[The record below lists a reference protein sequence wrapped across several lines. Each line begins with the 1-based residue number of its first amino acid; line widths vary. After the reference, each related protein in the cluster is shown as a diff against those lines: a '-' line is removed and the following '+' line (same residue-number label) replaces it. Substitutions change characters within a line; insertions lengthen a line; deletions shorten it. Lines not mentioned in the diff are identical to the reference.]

1 MTQPTTTVTE
11 LLAATTNPAQ
21 RRQKASETA
30 AAIQN
35 VRVTTL
41 SGANRFWISLTAGLI
56 VGAAIGVLTD
66 RWPVGLLA
74 VVIATAAGYVIWALA
89 VLWRMDP
96 ERTRSHAGEA
106 DVDDEVGDLV
116 LLLIL
121 TASLAAIG
129 ILLWSANAADKAA
142 YAGMSLAAILSAWA
156 LLHTMYTARYARLYY
171 DGEPGGID
179 FNTRDVDPQYSDFY
193 YFSFNLGMTYQ
204 VSDTNVTTSQIR
216 AEVLRHCLFSYI
228 YGTVIIACTIN
239 LVINLVG

>member
-1 MTQPTTTVTE
+1 
-11 LLAATTNPAQ
+11 
-21 RRQKASETA
+21 
-30 AAIQN
+30 
-35 VRVTTL
+35 VTTL

-74 VVIATAAGYVIWALA
+74 VVITTAAGYVIWALA

-96 ERTRSHAGEA
+96 ERTRAHAGEA
-106 DVDDEVGDLV
+106 DVDDEVGDIV

-121 TASLAAIG
+121 TASLTAIG
-129 ILLWSANAADKAA
+129 ILLWSANDADKAS
-142 YAGMSLAAILSAWA
+142 YAGLSLAAILAAWA
-156 LLHTMYTARYARLYY
+156 SLHTMYAARYARLYY
-171 DGEPGGID
+171 DGDPGGID
-179 FNTRDVDPQYSDFY
+179 FNSPGVDPQYSDFY

-204 VSDTNVTTSQIR
+204 VSDTDVTSSQMR

>member
-1 MTQPTTTVTE
+1 M
-11 LLAATTNPAQ
+11 
-21 RRQKASETA
+21 
-30 AAIQN
+30 
-35 VRVTTL
+35 TTL

-74 VVIATAAGYVIWALA
+74 VVITTAAGYVIWALA
-89 VLWRMDP
+89 VLWRMNP
-96 ERTRSHAGEA
+96 ERTRAHAGEA
-106 DVDDEVGDLV
+106 DVDDEVGDIV

-121 TASLAAIG
+121 TASLTAIG
-129 ILLWSANAADKAA
+129 ILLWSANDADKAS
-142 YAGMSLAAILSAWA
+142 YAGLSLAAILAAWA
-156 LLHTMYTARYARLYY
+156 SLHTMYTARYARLYY
-171 DGEPGGID
+171 DGDPGGID
-179 FNTRDVDPQYSDFY
+179 FNNPGVDPQYSDFY